1 MSFSDTGLNEALSRV
16 VEKLGYTEPTPI
28 QQGAIGPIL
37 DGYDVLAAAQTGTG
51 KTAAFTL
58 PIVQVLS
65 EDGLIGG
72 RHPKALVLTP
82 TRELAAQVAQ
92 SVETYT
98 GKLPLRS
105 TVVYGGVSAVPQLKA
120 FRRGIDVLIATPGRL
135 LDHVQQG
142 NVKLSEIEIFVL
154 DEADRMLDM
163 GFIPDIRRII
173 EKLPEDRQSLLFSAT
188 FSPEIRKLARSFL
201 HKPKEIDVAPQNA
214 TADLIEQKRIFV
226 AKDQK
231 REFLSWMIGKEN
243 WKQVLIFT
251 RTKHGANRLCKQ
263 LTADGLPSAALHGN
277 KSQGA
282 RTKALADFKANRIRC
297 LVATDIAA
305 RGLDISQLPHVINF
319 ELPNVPEDY
328 VHRIGRTGRAGVNGE
343 ALALVCAEER
353 GLLRDIEKLIGRS
366 IPELVVEDYLLKV
379 EKEVAPSKKPAQRGR
394 RNSSGGARQGKPSGR
409 SGNGGKRQGAK
420 SGQRTSKPGRS
431 GQRNRS
437 SKSGGQARA

>member
-1 MSFSDTGLNEALSRV
+1 V
-16 VEKLGYTEPTPI
+16 
-28 QQGAIGPIL
+28 
-37 DGYDVLAAAQTGTG
+37 
-51 KTAAFTL
+51 
-58 PIVQVLS
+58 IV
-65 EDGLIGG
+65 
-72 RHPKALVLTP
+72 
-82 TRELAAQVAQ
+82 
-92 SVETYT
+92 
-98 GKLPLRS
+98 
-105 TVVYGGVSAVPQLKA
+105 
-120 FRRGIDVLIATPGRL
+120 ATPGRL
-135 LDHVQQG
+135 LDHIQQG

-201 HKPKEIDVAPQNA
+201 HQPKEIDVAPQNA

-231 REFLSWMIGKEN
+231 REFLSWLIGNEN
-243 WKQVLIFT
+243 WQQVLIFT

-263 LTADGLPSAALHGN
+263 LTTDGLPSAALHGN

-305 RGLDISQLPHVINF
+305 RGLDISQLPHVINY

-353 GLLRDIEKLIGRS
+353 GLLKDIEKLIGRS
-366 IPELVVEDYLLKV
+366 IPELVVQDYLLRT
-379 EKEVAPSKKPAQRGR
+379 EKEVATAARKPAQRNR
-394 RNSSGGARQGKPSGR
+394 RNSGGGARRGKSSGR
-409 SGNGGKRQGAK
+409 SGSGRSGDKGKSAGSSGQRQRVKPSGASGQGKK

-431 GQRNRS
+431 GQRNRGA
-437 SKSGGQARA
+437 KSNRQVSA

>member
-1 MSFSDTGLNEALSRV
+1 M
-16 VEKLGYTEPTPI
+16 
-28 QQGAIGPIL
+28 
-37 DGYDVLAAAQTGTG
+37 
-51 KTAAFTL
+51 
-58 PIVQVLS
+58 
-65 EDGLIGG
+65 
-72 RHPKALVLTP
+72 
-82 TRELAAQVAQ
+82 
-92 SVETYT
+92 
-98 GKLPLRS
+98 
-105 TVVYGGVSAVPQLKA
+105 SAVPQLKA
-120 FRRGIDVLIATPGRL
+120 FRRGVDVLIATPGRL

-142 NVKLSEIEIFVL
+142 NVKLSEIEVFVL

-173 EKLPEDRQSLLFSAT
+173 EKLPDDRQSLLFSAT
-188 FSPEIRKLARSFL
+188 FSPEIRKLARTFL
-201 HKPKEIDVAPQNA
+201 HEPKEIDVAPQNA

-263 LTADGLPSAALHGN
+263 LTSDGLPSAALHGN

-343 ALALVCAEER
+343 ALALVCGEER
-353 GLLRDIEKLIGRS
+353 SLLRDIEKLIGRK

-379 EKEVAPSKKPAQRGR
+379 DKEVAPPKKQQGNR
-394 RNSSGGARQGKPSGR
+394 RNAGAGARRSKPSNRAGGSGKTESAGNSNGNGQRRRSKSSGDSQGNKP
-409 SGNGGKRQGAK
+409 
-420 SGQRTSKPGRS
+420 GQRTSKPGRS

-437 SKSGGQARA
+437 AKPNRSASA